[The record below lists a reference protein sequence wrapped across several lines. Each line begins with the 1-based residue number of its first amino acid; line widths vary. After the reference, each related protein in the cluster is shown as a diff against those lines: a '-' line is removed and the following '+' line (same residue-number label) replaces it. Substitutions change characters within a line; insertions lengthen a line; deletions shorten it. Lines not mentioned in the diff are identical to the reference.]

1 MGAMNWERWAR
12 GAGAGFVVLTVAAFI
27 VGGDAPRVGDS
38 TDDLISYYDGDRG
51 KVLVSG
57 LLFAFGLALLLWFA
71 AAIANMLRES
81 GEGRAAATAIAG
93 ATAFVTLQ
101 LVLTGIGAS
110 LAYSIAGAGDEGV
123 VKALFDLQWLL
134 DMFAALPVA
143 LFVLASSVGFMRTRA
158 VPSWLSW
165 AGIVVAALFLLR
177 ATTWAKDGFWSPTGE
192 YLFILIPAATLWVLV
207 TSITLVR
214 RAPASSEAEGRP
226 LAAASATTDV
236 AS

>member
-1 MGAMNWERWAR
+1 MNWERWAR
-12 GAGAGFVVLTVAAFI
+12 GAGAGFVVLTVAAFA

-51 KVLVSG
+51 KVLASG

-81 GEGRAAATAIAG
+81 GEGRVGATVLAG

-101 LVLTGIGAS
+101 LILTGVGAS
-110 LAYSIAGAGDEGV
+110 LAYSVAGDGDPGV
-123 VKALFDLQWLL
+123 IKALFDLQWLI

-143 LFVLASSVGFMRTRA
+143 LFVLSSSIGFMRTRA

-165 AGIVVAALFLLR
+165 AGVVVAVLFLLR
-177 ATTWAKDGFWSPTGE
+177 TTTWARDGFWSPTGD

-214 RAPASSEAEGRP
+214 GAPSSSEAAGRP
-226 LAAASATTDV
+226 LAAASSTD
-236 AS
+236 A